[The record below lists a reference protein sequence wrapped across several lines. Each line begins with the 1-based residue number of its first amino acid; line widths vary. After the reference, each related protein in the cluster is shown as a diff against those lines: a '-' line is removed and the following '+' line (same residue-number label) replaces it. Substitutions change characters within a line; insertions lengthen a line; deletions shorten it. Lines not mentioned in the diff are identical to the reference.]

1 MKPSL
6 LHAVAAP
13 SPSVLSFLRAQVK
26 NAFDSPAA
34 RCAGLMHVRDEQWRS
49 LGFNKSKIGLRNQRY
64 DEGTTE
70 R

>member
-1 MKPSL
+1 MRWTEATK
-6 LHAVAAP
+6 
-13 SPSVLSFLRAQVK
+13 
-26 NAFDSPAA
+26 
-34 RCAGLMHVRDEQWRS
+34 MHLRDEQWRS